1 MFTYY
6 FQGLALGAAM
16 ILPLGPQ
23 NAFVMNQ
30 GIRRQYHL
38 MIALLCAVSDLL
50 LICAGIFGGSA
61 LLMQS
66 PWLLAIVTWGGV
78 AFLLWYGFGAL
89 KTAFSQNLELASAEV
104 MQQGR
109 WKIIITM
116 LAVTW
121 LNPHV
126 YLDTFVVLGSLGG
139 QLAVDRNVQDNVALG
154 LQLAGVDKAARRE
167 TAVRMLKKVG
177 LEGAE
182 KRVIWQ
188 LSGGQRQR
196 VGIARALAAN
206 PQLLLLDEPFG
217 ALDAF
222 TREQMQTLLL
232 SLWHETG
239 KQVLL
244 ITHDIEEAVFMATEL
259 VLLSPGPGRVL
270 ERLPLN
276 FGRRFIAGESCRSIK
291 SDPQF
296 IAQREY
302 VLSRVFEQ
310 REAFS

>member
-66 PWLLAIVTWGGV
+66 PWLLALVTWGGV

-89 KTAFSQNLELASAEV
+89 KTALSSQPDMTSADALR
-104 MQQGR
+104 QGR
-109 WKIIITM
+109 WRIIATM

-126 YLDTFVVLGSLGG
+126 YLDTFVFYDRGVFSVVHEVVCCSFFPSIKTRLVFPLVVL
-139 QLAVDRNVQDNVALG
+139 ATKHN
-154 LQLAGVDKAARRE
+154 GVL
-167 TAVRMLKKVG
+167 V
-177 LEGAE
+177 
-182 KRVIWQ
+182 
-188 LSGGQRQR
+188 
-196 VGIARALAAN
+196 
-206 PQLLLLDEPFG
+206 PYQLLS
-217 ALDAF
+217 AL
-222 TREQMQTLLL
+222 EVIQ
-232 SLWHETG
+232 
-239 KQVLL
+239 
-244 ITHDIEEAVFMATEL
+244 
-259 VLLSPGPGRVL
+259 
-270 ERLPLN
+270 
-276 FGRRFIAGESCRSIK
+276 
-291 SDPQF
+291 
-296 IAQREY
+296 AQRCFKFVNGDTGVPDVE
-302 VLSRVFEQ
+302 RATWFQ
-310 REAFS
+310 RFT